1 LPLKARLANEFPPEI
16 LGIEMEKNEIV
27 SRLTPIFRDVFDNDS
42 LVVVEGMTAADV
54 PGWDSLSN
62 INMVIAVEKA
72 FGVKFSTK
80 DVRSLK
86 NVGELLDLIK
96 RKAA

>member
-1 LPLKARLANEFPPEI
+1 
-16 LGIEMEKNEIV
+16 MEKTEIV
-27 SRLTPIFRDVFDNDS
+27 SKLTPIFRDVFGDNG
-42 LVVVEGMTAADV
+42 LVVTDGMTASDV
-54 PGWDSLSN
+54 PAWDSLSN
-62 INMVIAVEKA
+62 INMIIAVEKT
-72 FGVKFSTK
+72 FNVKFSIK